1 MIYHD
6 LPWITMNYH
15 ELPWFTHDLPPFFEV
30 IWSIGTWLLDLQ
42 TLTLTQIWIHLVIWY
57 HLTSVMH
64 SHEPPVEVSQFDV
77 LLRWWVWPSCWFQVF
92 VQPKNLDVSKMMK
105 HPGWWNL
112 NLLFFRHVSAC
123 TCNAAHM
130 FPGLEPIHLRLLRH
144 MLQVAPQD
152 QSLEGQLRLAKHQP
166 VIDGPK
172 SEHVRHPLPR
182 YHLYNII

>member
-1 MIYHD
+1 
-6 LPWITMNYH
+6 
-15 ELPWFTHDLPPFFEV
+15 
-30 IWSIGTWLLDLQ
+30 
-42 TLTLTQIWIHLVIWY
+42 
-57 HLTSVMH
+57 
-64 SHEPPVEVSQFDV
+64 
-77 LLRWWVWPSCWFQVF
+77 
-92 VQPKNLDVSKMMK
+92 MK

-112 NLLFFRHVSAC
+112 NLLFFRHVSAY

-152 QSLEGQLRLAKHQP
+152 QSLEGQLLLAKHQP

-182 YHLYNII
+182 YHLYNIYIYIKVSADSRVPSRLFSSVTLAILSRFWWALDRGRCGFFRSCLLAHLFGQVRFLPLQRSGHCHLP